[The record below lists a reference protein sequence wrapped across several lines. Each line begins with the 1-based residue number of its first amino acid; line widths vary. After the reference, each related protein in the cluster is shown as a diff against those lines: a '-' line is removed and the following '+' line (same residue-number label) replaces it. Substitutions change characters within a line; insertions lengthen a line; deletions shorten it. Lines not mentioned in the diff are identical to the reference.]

1 MAELKDILY
10 DMVKAIVD
18 HPEEVSIDVQES
30 GNDVNLI
37 LSVAPSDMGKVIGRR
52 GRLARSLR
60 LIMKSAANLCGKR
73 VNVEIKE

>member
-18 HPEEVSIDVQES
+18 HPEDVSIDVEDT
-30 GNDVNLI
+30 GKEVNLI

-60 LIMKSAANLCGKR
+60 LIMKSAATLCGKR

>member
-18 HPEEVSIDVQES
+18 HPDEVSIDVEES
-30 GNDVNLI
+30 GREVKLI

-60 LIMKSAANLCGKR
+60 LIMKSAANLCGKH

>member
-18 HPEEVSIDVQES
+18 HPEEVSIDVEES

-37 LSVAPSDMGKVIGRR
+37 LSVASSDMGKVIGRR